1 MRSLAVTG
9 LVAAA
14 VGTCALAAGWSV
26 QAAVLPSPPRGDRA
40 AADAVV
46 VLERHRFA
54 VSTLRLED
62 GPILSGR
69 CSRGWFPAR
78 GTLLVLSDGSR
89 IFESARANA
98 APNAVAAAELV
109 LAGCPRMLGA
119 AIARLLQDGTTV
131 RTSRAWLG
139 RPVLAVSLRRAA
151 SVLTLY
157 LTPRVFI
164 PVGVALDSPFVSGRS
179 RIRFVHG

>member
-26 QAAVLPSPPRGDRA
+26 EAAVLPRPPRCDRA

-46 VLERHRFA
+46 VLDHRRFTA
-54 VSTLRLED
+54 STLHLGD
-62 GPILSGR
+62 GPAVRGR
-69 CSRGWFPAR
+69 CGRGWFPAR
-78 GTLLVLSDGSR
+78 GTLLTLGNGARV
-89 IFESARANA
+89 FEAARTDTA
-98 APNAVAAAELV
+98 ADPVARAELV
-109 LAGCPRMLGA
+109 LAGCPHVLA
-119 AIARLLQDGTTV
+119 SAIARLLEDGASV

-139 RPVLAVSLRRAA
+139 RPALAVRLRGG
-151 SVLTLY
+151 STVLTLY
-157 LTPRVFI
+157 LAPRDFI
-164 PVGVALDSPFVSGRS
+164 PLGVALDSPFVSGRS

>member
-26 QAAVLPSPPRGDRA
+26 EAAVLPSPPRGDRA

-46 VLERHRFA
+46 VLDHHRFA
-54 VSTLRLED
+54 VSTLQLED
-62 GPILSGR
+62 GPILRGR
-69 CSRGWFPAR
+69 CARGWFPAH
-78 GTLLVLSDGSR
+78 GTLLTLSDGAR
-89 IFESARANA
+89 VFEAARADA
-98 APNAVAAAELV
+98 ASDPVATAELE
-109 LAGCPRMLGA
+109 LAGCPRELGS
-119 AIARLLQDGTTV
+119 AIARLLQDGATV
-131 RTSRAWLG
+131 RTSRAWRS
-139 RPVLAVSLRRAA
+139 RPALAVSLHRGA

-164 PVGVALDSPFVSGRS
+164 PIGVALDSPFVSGRS
-179 RIRFVHG
+179 RIRFVRA